1 MSKTKTK
8 SRFNFVDVIII
19 LAIIAVI
26 AAIVWIVL
34 VRSGTVKTEKT
45 VRVEYTVRFTLVR
58 EEFSSYV
65 KTGDSVT
72 NSSTGNEIGSVIAV
86 RRPEK
91 SKYYDVRST
100 VGTGDDAT
108 VKVSEYPNLYD
119 VYVTIASDATLS
131 DNGIATVDGN
141 KILIGAPM
149 YFRDGLF
156 AKEGYV
162 TAFEIKNS

>member
-34 VRSGTVKTEKT
+34 VQSGTVKTEKT

-65 KTGDSVT
+65 KTGDVVII
-72 NSSTGNEIGSVIAV
+72 NSSNTFFMFCEWISIISGWI
-86 RRPEK
+86 
-91 SKYYDVRST
+91 
-100 VGTGDDAT
+100 
-108 VKVSEYPNLYD
+108 L
-119 VYVTIASDATLS
+119 
-131 DNGIATVDGN
+131 GIW
-141 KILIGAPM
+141 KIFI
-149 YFRDGLF
+149 FF
-156 AKEGYV
+156 F
-162 TAFEIKNS
+162 T

>member
-34 VRSGTVKTEKT
+34 VQSGTVKTEKT

-86 RRPEK
+86 RTPEK
-91 SKYYDVRST
+91 SKYRDIRSIVDTADGKT
-100 VGTGDDAT
+100 VQ
-108 VKVSEYPNLYD
+108 VSEYPDLYD
-119 VYVTIASDATLS
+119 VYVTVSSEAEISD
-131 DNGIATVDGN
+131 DGIATVDGS